1 MPLHSWMVQVSH
13 FGVGNVYHIFP
24 TMQTERHEL
33 IIEGSHDGQ
42 QWYPYLFNY
51 KPHELDRRPP
61 FNIPHQPRLDWMI
74 WFVPPRSERMMYW
87 FGEFMQRI
95 HEGSPQVMG
104 LLGHNPFPDKPPRY
118 LRVQAYQYWFTS
130 EEEREATG
138 NWWRR
143 EHLGQFPYVRPRVP

>member
-1 MPLHSWMVQVSH
+1 MVQVSH

-74 WFVPPRSERMMYW
+74 WFVPPRNPDSLYW
-87 FGEFMQRI
+87 FDRFMHSLWR
-95 HEGSPQVMG
+95 GNPQVTG
-104 LLGHNPFPDKPPRY
+104 LLRYNPFPDRPPQF
-118 LRVQAYQYWFTS
+118 LRVLAYRYNFTTPQ
-130 EEEREATG
+130 ERDETG
-138 NWWRR
+138 HWWKAEYLGLFPQVAPRR
-143 EHLGQFPYVRPRVP
+143 P